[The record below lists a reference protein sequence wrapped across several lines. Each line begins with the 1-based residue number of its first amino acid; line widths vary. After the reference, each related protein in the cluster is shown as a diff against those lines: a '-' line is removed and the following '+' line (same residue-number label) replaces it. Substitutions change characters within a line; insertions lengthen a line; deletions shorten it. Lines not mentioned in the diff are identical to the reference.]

1 MTKNSLVQCFVVTP
15 LWFPILGSQEFRII
29 NNSNAKVLYVNEDD
43 IYSEGLYKGYDY
55 QWWIW
60 NDGYLQN
67 KKFSEVQLPFNLD
80 FIQQNINGTFY
91 LHGKIENEHI
101 HIDGHMNH
109 SRWDLSFSGYI
120 Y

>member
-29 NNSNAKVLYVNEDD
+29 NNSNAKVLYVNEDGR
-43 IYSEGLYKGYDY
+43 YSEGLYKGYDY